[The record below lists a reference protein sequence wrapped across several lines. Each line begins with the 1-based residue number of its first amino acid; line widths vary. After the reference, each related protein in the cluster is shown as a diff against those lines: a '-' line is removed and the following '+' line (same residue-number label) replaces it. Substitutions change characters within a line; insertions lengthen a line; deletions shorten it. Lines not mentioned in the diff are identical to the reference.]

1 MNAPIYENDLTTIH
15 PRHTVPL
22 LRLRDRTQSASAA
35 LGAAEHE
42 KELGAVLAVLNRI
55 AKVVRGLF
63 AEGEVWQPDQP
74 FADFDFG
81 LGARAKSDAT
91 DGRSPDPDE
100 EEESASIYSE
110 SAGIADG
117 TADCPCFMQLTS
129 TCCLGLCDLRRLY
142 DIYYAIHLCRLNRL
156 VLRLPACISS
166 STEDESSQYT
176 QSISFSGDGPHA
188 RQSGAGDP
196 LSEEAAAR
204 YAEVL
209 ADEIS
214 LVAEFREVILE
225 VVVSRHGEDGT
236 LWCCPCCCRR
246 CYIGHG

>member
-1 MNAPIYENDLTTIH
+1 MALRIAHALCNWPANGSFGLPSSFLL
-15 PRHTVPL
+15 L
-22 LRLRDRTQSASAA
+22 LRPRRFSISSTYRC
-35 LGAAEHE
+35 
-42 KELGAVLAVLNRI
+42 K
-55 AKVVRGLF
+55 LF
-63 AEGEVWQPDQP
+63 
-74 FADFDFG
+74 
-81 LGARAKSDAT
+81 S
-91 DGRSPDPDE
+91 
-100 EEESASIYSE
+100 
-110 SAGIADG
+110 
-117 TADCPCFMQLTS
+117 
-129 TCCLGLCDLRRLY
+129 CLGLCDLRRLY

-166 STEDESSQYT
+166 STEDESSQYI

-196 LSEEAAAR
+196 LSEEAATR

-209 ADEIS
+209 DDEIS

-246 CYIGHG
+246 CYIGRG